1 MDNWTW
7 EDLRKYWIGS
17 ELWLENEP
25 AHWAVLTA
33 RAMHAKRIIANEEA
47 APVDSFVDPAPV
59 DPTPAVTKEGK

>member
-17 ELWLENEP
+17 ELWLENEL

-33 RAMHAKRIIANEEA
+33 RAMHAERIIANEAEEA
-47 APVDSFVDPAPV
+47 APVDPPV
-59 DPTPAVTKEGK
+59 DPVPVDAEVV

>member
-1 MDNWTW
+1 MGNWTW

-33 RAMHAKRIIANEEA
+33 RAMHAERVIANEA
-47 APVDSFVDPAPV
+47 AVDPAPIDPAPV
-59 DPTPAVTKEGK
+59 DPDKKK